1 MKNFFI
7 RLGTSIS
14 QKLPCLIKSFVYAN
28 GELTLNVD
36 SSSLSKVLF
45 FLKYHTNLQYKVLV
59 DMTAVD
65 YPTRPNRFDV
75 VYHLLSIKYN
85 TRIRVKTVINELD
98 SIESTT
104 NLYSSAGWAEREVWD
119 MFGILFLNHKDL
131 RRILTDYGF
140 EGFPLRKDFPLSG
153 YIAVRYDEFTKIVVC
168 EPIEHAQ
175 EFRSFDLQTPWN
187 SRVIS

>member
-1 MKNFFI
+1 MKKFFI

-36 SSSLSKVLF
+36 ASALSKVLF

-98 SIESTT
+98 SLESMT
-104 NLYSSAGWAEREVWD
+104 NLYNSAGWAEREVWD

-187 SRVIS
+187 SRIIS

>member
-1 MKNFFI
+1 MKKFFI

-36 SSSLSKVLF
+36 ASALSKVLF

-98 SIESTT
+98 SLESIT

-187 SRVIS
+187 SRIIS

>member
-98 SIESTT
+98 SIESIT

-175 EFRSFDLQTPWN
+175 EFSSFDLQTPWN

>member
-14 QKLPCLIKSFVYAN
+14 HKLPCLIKSFVYAN

-65 YPTRPNRFDV
+65 YPTRANRFDV

-98 SIESTT
+98 SIESIT

>member
-1 MKNFFI
+1 MKIFFI

-36 SSSLSKVLF
+36 SSSISKVLF

-98 SIESTT
+98 SIESIT

>member
-75 VYHLLSIKYN
+75 AYHLLSIKYN

-98 SIESTT
+98 SIESIT

>member
-36 SSSLSKVLF
+36 SASLSKVLF

-98 SIESTT
+98 SIESIT
-104 NLYSSAGWAEREVWD
+104 NLYSSAG
-119 MFGILFLNHKDL
+119 
-131 RRILTDYGF
+131 
-140 EGFPLRKDFPLSG
+140 
-153 YIAVRYDEFTKIVVC
+153 
-168 EPIEHAQ
+168 
-175 EFRSFDLQTPWN
+175 
-187 SRVIS
+187 

>member
-98 SIESTT
+98 SIESIT

>member
-14 QKLPCLIKSFVYAN
+14 QKLPCLIKSFVYVN

-98 SIESTT
+98 SIESIT

>member
-1 MKNFFI
+1 MKIFFI

-98 SIESTT
+98 SIESIT

>member
-1 MKNFFI
+1 MKKFFI

-36 SSSLSKVLF
+36 ASALSKVLF

-98 SIESTT
+98 SLESMT
-104 NLYSSAGWAEREVWD
+104 NLYNSAG
-119 MFGILFLNHKDL
+119 
-131 RRILTDYGF
+131 
-140 EGFPLRKDFPLSG
+140 
-153 YIAVRYDEFTKIVVC
+153 
-168 EPIEHAQ
+168 
-175 EFRSFDLQTPWN
+175 
-187 SRVIS
+187 

>member
-1 MKNFFI
+1 M
-7 RLGTSIS
+7 GTSIS
-14 QKLPCLIKSFVYAN
+14 QKLPSLIKSFVYAN

-36 SSSLSKVLF
+36 SSSISKVLF

-65 YPTRPNRFDV
+65 YPTRANRFDV
-75 VYHLLSIKYN
+75 VYHLLSVKYN
-85 TRIRVKTVINELD
+85 TRIRIKTVVNELD
-98 SIESTT
+98 SLESITS
-104 NLYSSAGWAEREVWD
+104 LYSSAGWAEREVWD
-119 MFGILFLNHKDL
+119 MFGILFINNNDL

-153 YIAVRYDEFTKIVVC
+153 YIGVRYDEFTKIVVC

-187 SRVIS
+187 SRII